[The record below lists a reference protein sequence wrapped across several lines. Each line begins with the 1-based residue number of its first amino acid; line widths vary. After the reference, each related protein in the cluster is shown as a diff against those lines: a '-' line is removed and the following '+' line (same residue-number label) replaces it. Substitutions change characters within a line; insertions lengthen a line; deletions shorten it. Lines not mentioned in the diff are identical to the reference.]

1 MSDQDT
7 MDEHV
12 APQVQDSMF
21 DEMAARA
28 AAVWL
33 EGETGRYAHG
43 YCMPGARWQSR
54 GRIVSDVTHTA
65 VCGEDGAG
73 QKDLHAIERYVLSR
87 RQRLADPVE
96 RRVCYAGRS
105 LRLTRTKRMVA
116 RYEFCKASD
125 LVTELQWIKIKTAW
139 TESKSRMLK
148 FQATLTE
155 VAFDHEQCAIVRYL
169 VDPLAPASFKAII
182 ATKLPF
188 HKIEKYKMK

>member
-1 MSDQDT
+1 
-7 MDEHV
+7 
-12 APQVQDSMF
+12 
-21 DEMAARA
+21 
-28 AAVWL
+28 
-33 EGETGRYAHG
+33 
-43 YCMPGARWQSR
+43 
-54 GRIVSDVTHTA
+54 
-65 VCGEDGAG
+65 
-73 QKDLHAIERYVLSR
+73 
-87 RQRLADPVE
+87 
-96 RRVCYAGRS
+96 
-105 LRLTRTKRMVA
+105 MVA